1 MNMEQDVSCREV
13 VITTNAT
20 RGKGVP
26 NSPIR
31 RIVEVW
37 EKNGTKI
44 AEHDPCPELLTYTD
58 AVHFARWC
66 QSKECPPGPLGMN
79 MLDKWLE
86 ATKS

>member
-37 EKNGTKI
+37 EKDGTKI

>member
-20 RGKGVP
+20 MGKGVP

-37 EKNGTKI
+37 EKDGTKI